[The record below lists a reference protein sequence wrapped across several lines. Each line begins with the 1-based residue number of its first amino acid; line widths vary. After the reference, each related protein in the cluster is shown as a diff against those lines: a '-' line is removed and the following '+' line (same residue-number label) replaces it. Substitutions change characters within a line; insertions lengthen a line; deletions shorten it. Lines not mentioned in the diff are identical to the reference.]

1 MARIAGTDEH
11 LRRQIE
17 TVRSHLSESSR
28 QVHLAPPS
36 HAFAEEIDMG
46 SQGRHT
52 LVIQNGTLINGTGN
66 PPTPNQAMVI
76 EGNRIKSIGPLPE
89 ELAHGDR
96 RHIEIIDAA
105 GQWIMPGLIDG
116 HCHLSFGFP
125 QMSGGPSTRGTTSPG
140 FSALRAARNAQQ
152 VLRTGVTSIAVPGG
166 TWFNDVAIRDAIN
179 VGLIEGPRI
188 ACAGRFIVTYGGIT
202 DNEPS
207 WVGTPEHTIGV
218 LANDVSEMIT
228 EVRRQCKH
236 GVDFIKLADSTWGD
250 TQMIAPEELSAV
262 VQEAHRRGARVT
274 IHSRGA
280 GSTRAAA
287 EAGMDWILHADLA
300 TDTELEV
307 VAEAGVRLMPTM
319 TFLRRGAEVGSE
331 YGRGPR
337 EMDRLKRHWES
348 AVHMLERARALGIAI
363 MCGTDSGNS
372 PLMPYG
378 QLHAHEAEI
387 LVRYGGYTPMA
398 AIIASTKNTAFAIG
412 LEHDLGTLEPG
423 KLADLIILKSDPLAD
438 IRVLQGGQHLAT
450 VIKDGKIVP
459 LNGHGVEEAMLALAQ
474 PTPV

>member
-1 MARIAGTDEH
+1 
-11 LRRQIE
+11 
-17 TVRSHLSESSR
+17 
-28 QVHLAPPS
+28 
-36 HAFAEEIDMG
+36 
-46 SQGRHT
+46 
-52 LVIQNGTLINGTGN
+52 
-66 PPTPNQAMVI
+66 
-76 EGNRIKSIGPLPE
+76 
-89 ELAHGDR
+89 
-96 RHIEIIDAA
+96 
-105 GQWIMPGLIDG
+105 
-116 HCHLSFGFP
+116 
-125 QMSGGPSTRGTTSPG
+125 
-140 FSALRAARNAQQ
+140 
-152 VLRTGVTSIAVPGG
+152 
-166 TWFNDVAIRDAIN
+166 
-179 VGLIEGPRI
+179 
-188 ACAGRFIVTYGGIT
+188 
-202 DNEPS
+202 
-207 WVGTPEHTIGV
+207 
-218 LANDVSEMIT
+218 
-228 EVRRQCKH
+228 
-236 GVDFIKLADSTWGD
+236 
-250 TQMIAPEELSAV
+250 MIAPEELSAV

-348 AVHMLERARALGIAI
+348 AVHMLERARALGVTI

-387 LVRYGGYTPMA
+387 LVRYGGYTPMD
-398 AIIASTKNTAFAIG
+398 AIVASTKNTAFAIG

-423 KLADLIILKSDPLAD
+423 KLADLIIVKSDPLAD

-450 VIKDGKIVP
+450 VIKDGRVVP
-459 LNGHGVEEAMLALAQ
+459 LNGHVAEEAMLAFAE
-474 PTPV
+474 PAPV